1 MYHFAAWAQ
10 PWTWTGERRDD
21 VAPSVGSVVE
31 DQPDRWSEQT
41 QLLLPAG
48 GDITAGHNA
57 CEVESRCVDEGWI
70 SVCFS
75 LDVQIMYLMLEHCWI
90 HMNLWHWLSVDP
102 QVVQA
107 GNLCPQSDA
116 LQFLPLYIMGMLK
129 SAAFRATNDIS
140 ADLRT
145 YIWMRLETMSVSQSA
160 AFFNPRLMALHNSPE
175 ECRMPNDHGQ
185 IQLPEM
191 LNLTS
196 ESMTQDGVYLLED
209 GESMYMWIGRA
220 VDSNFLQAVFGM
232 GSFDQL
238 DVLAAESVVG
248 TRNDPLSETGRIKS
262 SIQFS
267 FSAIV
272 GIDDDD
278 DDYDYYCYCH
288 YYYHRYHSFYQGS
301 YYMFWMT
308 FELYNHLILCS
319 GRCFCIFFCF

>member
-1 MYHFAAWAQ
+1 
-10 PWTWTGERRDD
+10 
-21 VAPSVGSVVE
+21 
-31 DQPDRWSEQT
+31 
-41 QLLLPAG
+41 
-48 GDITAGHNA
+48 
-57 CEVESRCVDEGWI
+57 
-70 SVCFS
+70 
-75 LDVQIMYLMLEHCWI
+75 
-90 HMNLWHWLSVDP
+90 
-102 QVVQA
+102 
-107 GNLCPQSDA
+107 
-116 LQFLPLYIMGMLK
+116 
-129 SAAFRATNDIS
+129 
-140 ADLRT
+140 
-145 YIWMRLETMSVSQSA
+145 
-160 AFFNPRLMALHNSPE
+160 
-175 ECRMPNDHGQ
+175 MPNDHGQ

-278 DDYDYYCYCH
+278 DYDYYCYCH